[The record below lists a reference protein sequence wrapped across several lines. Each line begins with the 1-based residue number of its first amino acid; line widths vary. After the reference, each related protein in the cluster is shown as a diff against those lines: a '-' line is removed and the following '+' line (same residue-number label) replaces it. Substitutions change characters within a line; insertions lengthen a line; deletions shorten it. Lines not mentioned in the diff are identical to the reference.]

1 MRRTSPN
8 DDSVISVTGRAS
20 SKRARA
26 ARVAEG
32 IATGIGGAALAWV
45 VLAPLDG
52 FVKVLPPAGACMAG
66 LNGLVSGV
74 GGIYSWRRVR
84 GWGCFLLDSTWGL
97 VGVSLGVLLHA
108 VNRFHSDPG
117 YHMGMSR
124 RSNRHV
130 YEGGFSVRAG
140 FALAMGNVVSAG
152 GGAVGLRGDSQAAA
166 RRRRLV
172 DVHEGTHLLQNR
184 ALGPIFSIVYP
195 CWMVLAG
202 AVGMMVGLVTDRR
215 HVWMVMETFA
225 YYNNPFEYWA
235 YRKDSYW
242 PPHGAYRRYAWRS
255 RRTSYETS

>member
-1 MRRTSPN
+1 M
-8 DDSVISVTGRAS
+8 S

-26 ARVAEG
+26 AKVAEG
-32 IATGIGGAALAWV
+32 IATGIGGAALAWFA
-45 VLAPLDG
+45 LAPLDG
-52 FVKVLPPAGACMAG
+52 LVQALPTAGAGVAG
-66 LNGLVSGV
+66 LNGLVSGL
-74 GGIYSWRRVR
+74 GGIYSWRRAR

-97 VGVSLGVLLHA
+97 VGVSSGLILHA
-108 VNRFHSDPG
+108 ANRFHPDPG
-117 YHMGMSR
+117 YHTGMSR

-152 GGAVGLRGDSQAAA
+152 GGAAGLRGDSPAAV

-184 ALGPIFSIVYP
+184 ILGPVFSIVYP
-195 CWMVLAG
+195 GWMLLAG
-202 AVGMMVGLVTDRR
+202 AVGMVAGLLTDRGQLWR
-215 HVWMVMETFA
+215 VMETFA

-242 PPHGAYRRYAWRS
+242 PPHGAYARYAWRS
-255 RRTSYETS
+255 RRAATPTDGSGLHRSDSRVES